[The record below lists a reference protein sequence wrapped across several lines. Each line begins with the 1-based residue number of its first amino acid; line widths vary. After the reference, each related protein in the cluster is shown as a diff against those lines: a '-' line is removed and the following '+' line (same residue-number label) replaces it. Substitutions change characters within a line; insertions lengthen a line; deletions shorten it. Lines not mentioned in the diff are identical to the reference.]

1 MVRQGRAMTFFKECL
16 GGDLSLKSICESPMK
31 MHFPEYFQKKTS
43 PCSLHSEWLDIS
55 PSEWLLPH

>member
-1 MVRQGRAMTFFKECL
+1 MTFYKECL